1 MSQINKWEKEFL
13 FCMLIVQGCRYLK
26 QLRTKHSKK
35 LKLFSVLTVKICKVA
50 LLLAKTTSHFLFP
63 CLAVNLETKSKTT
76 SK

>member
-1 MSQINKWEKEFL
+1 MGKGVPVLYANCSG
-13 FCMLIVQGCRYLK
+13 MCRYLK

-35 LKLFSVLTVKICKVA
+35 LKLFSMLTVKICKVA